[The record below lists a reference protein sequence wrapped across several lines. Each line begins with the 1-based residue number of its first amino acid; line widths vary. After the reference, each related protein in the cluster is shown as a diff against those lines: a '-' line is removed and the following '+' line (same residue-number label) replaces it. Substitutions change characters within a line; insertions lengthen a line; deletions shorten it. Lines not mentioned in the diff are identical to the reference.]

1 MFCSY
6 CLNATQYEDL
16 DETNDFSSCG
26 IGESNKNRKTWLM
39 LDSSKVG
46 GVNIQARQVWLEK
59 DGGDNYNHCVAKY
72 YPKYCPE
79 CGRLLKENIEFRENK
94 K

>member
-1 MFCSY
+1 
-6 CLNATQYEDL
+6 
-16 DETNDFSSCG
+16 
-26 IGESNKNRKTWLM
+26 M

-46 GVNIQARQVWLEK
+46 GVNIQARQIWLEK
-59 DGGDNYNHCVAKY
+59 DGGDNCNHCVAKY